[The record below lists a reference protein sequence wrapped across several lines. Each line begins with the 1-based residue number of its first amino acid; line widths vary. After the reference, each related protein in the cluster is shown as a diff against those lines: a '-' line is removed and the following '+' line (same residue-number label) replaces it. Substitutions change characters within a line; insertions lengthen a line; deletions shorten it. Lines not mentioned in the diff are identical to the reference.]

1 MLHTLPR
8 NPFAMR
14 HTQPGAVRPLD
25 GAGRLVNLS
34 EIVAAMNAHRG
45 TSIEG
50 PHGTGKSTL
59 VAALV
64 KEIMATGRQVRVF
77 RLRRGQD
84 AVPAIRTIFR
94 ADRGALVCLD
104 GWEILGALKF
114 VARQIA
120 WWRGVGLLVTAHRP
134 AGFSYVVRTTAT
146 LPLLRAV
153 VDQLPDHGG
162 LITDDDL
169 ADALDRHPSNIR
181 EALCDLYDRFEHRAR
196 MAR

>member
-14 HTQPGAVRPLD
+14 HTQPGAVMPLD
-25 GAGRLVNLS
+25 DAGRPVNVA
-34 EIVAAMNAHRG
+34 EIVAEMNTHRG
-45 TSIEG
+45 ASIEG

-64 KEIMATGRQVRVF
+64 KEVMATGRHVSVL
-77 RLRRGQD
+77 RLRRSQD
-84 AVPAIRTIFR
+84 AVTAIRTIFR
-94 ADRGALVCLD
+94 ADRGELVCLD
-104 GWEILGALKF
+104 GWEILGALRY
-114 VARQIA
+114 VARPIA

-146 LPLLRAV
+146 LPLLRSV
-153 VDQLPDHGG
+153 VHQLPDHGG

-169 ADALDRHPSNIR
+169 ADALERHPSNIR